1 MKKYIKNFI
10 FILSEITI
18 ITLFFTFL
26 NYLNILSSNIYSYL
40 ELASI
45 FIILYLNAKKLTRS
59 TNKFSFLEGIK
70 IGLFFILIFL
80 LYNIIFKNVFSI
92 RTFIYYLLIIFTPLL
107 GSIRKSIKDWKFSLF
122 VFHIY

>member
-107 GSIRKSIKDWKFSLF
+107 GSIRKSIKD
-122 VFHIY
+122 